1 MTGALSTG
9 YLTGRPYGGVGLIWH
24 KSLGNRVSILGS
36 DSTKRCIVIKVNI
49 SDFWQ
54 L

>member
-9 YLTGRPYGGVGLIWH
+9 YLTGRPHGGVGFIWH
-24 KSLGNRVSILGS
+24 KSLGNRVPIIGS
-36 DSTKRCIVIKVNI
+36 DSTKQCIATKLNI
-49 SDFWQ
+49 PDSFQ